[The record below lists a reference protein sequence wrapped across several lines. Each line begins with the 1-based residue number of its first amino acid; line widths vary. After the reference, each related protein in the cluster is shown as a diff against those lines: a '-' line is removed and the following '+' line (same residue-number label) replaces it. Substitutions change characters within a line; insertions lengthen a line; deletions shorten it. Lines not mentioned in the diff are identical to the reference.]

1 MFGEGSAAGRVD
13 LDIPGGTLMAITE
26 KSKVAM
32 TTVAAIRERP
42 SRMTSLRSDRGGFII
57 RVASII
63 ASLSVCGGTWHAP
76 TLEKL
81 PGATLKSPREDRA
94 SPVPTPQ
101 ISLGA
106 PGSISGARTEI
117 QAAVPRPPPQTET
130 ADAARQI
137 ESKATVRKGRA
148 SLFSFKFRESE
159 NEISTMKNS
168 SDWRRGLP

>member
-63 ASLSVCGGTWHAP
+63 VDLSYVGV
-76 TLEKL
+76 
-81 PGATLKSPREDRA
+81 PGAHRIWRNSEVDRSSPRPTIKQTLCQCLKSA
-94 SPVPTPQ
+94 
-101 ISLGA
+101 
-106 PGSISGARTEI
+106 
-117 QAAVPRPPPQTET
+117 
-130 ADAARQI
+130 
-137 ESKATVRKGRA
+137 
-148 SLFSFKFRESE
+148 
-159 NEISTMKNS
+159 
-168 SDWRRGLP
+168 